1 MQSGYTH
8 DFSHHLTIMTMSKI
22 LTLRETAENLRTKM
36 WRTAGAR
43 FNCQRRMKY
52 RDTTSSFTIAIL
64 SVYLIAI
71 SVAQKIYNV
80 GECYPE
86 LDNHL
91 TFIAIVGAVFIIVI
105 SLIEWASD
113 FSVRAERLFENATE
127 IKRLQARLE
136 RALIEDTPENILR
149 SEFEVASL
157 KYEHLVDKNS
167 PNHDPIDDFLFRS
180 QNRTEPHPSF
190 AMNGFATMWAR
201 TLWLMFTYG
210 LYVIL
215 LIIPVATLYFVA
227 P

>member
-1 MQSGYTH
+1 
-8 DFSHHLTIMTMSKI
+8 MT
-22 LTLRETAENLRTKM
+22 LNEAAQNLRTKM

-52 RDTTSSFTIAIL
+52 RDTTSSFTVALL

-80 GECYPE
+80 GERYPE
-86 LDNHL
+86 FDNHL

-105 SLIEWASD
+105 SLIEWASN

-127 IKRLQARLE
+127 IKKLQSRLE
-136 RALIEDTPENILR
+136 RALIEGTPELTL
-149 SEFEVASL
+149 STELEAVSL
-157 KYEHLVDKNS
+157 DYEHFVDKNS

-180 QNRTEPHPSF
+180 QNRSDPHPSF
-190 AMNGFATMWAR
+190 KMNGFTAKWA
-201 TLWLMFTYG
+201 LVQWLLFTYG

-215 LIIPVATLYFVA
+215 LILPVAAIYFVA

>member
-1 MQSGYTH
+1 
-8 DFSHHLTIMTMSKI
+8 MT
-22 LTLRETAENLRTKM
+22 LNEAAQNLRTKM

-52 RDTTSSFTIAIL
+52 RDTISSFTIAIL

-80 GECYPE
+80 GKCYPDF
-86 LDNHL
+86 DNHL

-105 SLIEWASD
+105 SLIEWASG

-127 IKRLQARLE
+127 IKKLQARLE
-136 RALIEDTPENILR
+136 RALIEGTPEQTLS
-149 SEFEVASL
+149 SELEAVSL
-157 KYEHLVDKNS
+157 AYEHLVDKNS

-190 AMNGFATMWAR
+190 QMNEFTAMWAR
-201 TLWLMFTYG
+201 GQWLMFTYG

-215 LIIPVATLYFVA
+215 LIIPVAALYSVA
-227 P
+227 PK

>member
-1 MQSGYTH
+1 MNKT
-8 DFSHHLTIMTMSKI
+8 
-22 LTLRETAENLRTKM
+22 LTLRETADRLRTKM

-52 RDTTSSFTIAIL
+52 RDTTSSFTIAFL

-86 LDNHL
+86 FDNHL

-113 FSVRAERLFENATE
+113 FSVRAKRLFENATE
-127 IKRLQARLE
+127 IKKLQGRLE
-136 RALIEDTPENILR
+136 RALVEGLPEQALR
-149 SEFEVASL
+149 SEFEAVSL
-157 KYEHLVDKNS
+157 EYEQCVDKNS
-167 PNHDPIDDFLFRS
+167 PNHDPIDDFLFRA

-190 AMNGFATMWAR
+190 TMNWTMAFGAR
-201 TLWLMFTYG
+201 ILWLMFTYG
-210 LYVIL
+210 LYVFL
-215 LIIPVATLYFVA
+215 LIIPVAAIYFMA
-227 P
+227 PS

>member
-1 MQSGYTH
+1 MQSGYTL
-8 DFSHHLTIMTMSKI
+8 DIARHLTSHYGKIMT
-22 LTLRETAENLRTKM
+22 LYEAAQGLNTKM

-80 GECYPE
+80 GQNNPG

-127 IKRLQARLE
+127 IKILHARLA
-136 RALIEDTPENILR
+136 RALVDGVPESTLK
-149 SEFEVASL
+149 SEFEAVSL
-157 KYEHLVDKNS
+157 GYEKLVDKNS

-180 QNRTEPHPSF
+180 QNRSEPHPSF
-190 AMNGFATMWAR
+190 QMNRFIAMYAR
-201 TLWLMFTYG
+201 ALWLADTYG
-210 LYVIL
+210 LHL
-215 LIIPVATLYFVA
+215 LLLVIPVIAYWIA
-227 P
+227 RN

>member
-1 MQSGYTH
+1 
-8 DFSHHLTIMTMSKI
+8 MT
-22 LTLRETAENLRTKM
+22 LNEAAQNLRTKM

-80 GECYPE
+80 GECYPDF
-86 LDNHL
+86 DNHL

-105 SLIEWASD
+105 SLIEWASG

-127 IKRLQARLE
+127 IKKLQARLE
-136 RALIEDTPENILR
+136 RALIEGTPEQTLS
-149 SEFEVASL
+149 SELEAVSL
-157 KYEHLVDKNS
+157 AYEHLVDKNS

-180 QNRTEPHPSF
+180 QNRTETHPSF
-190 AMNGFATMWAR
+190 QMNEFTAMWAR
-201 TLWLMFTYG
+201 VQWLMFTYG

-215 LIIPVATLYFVA
+215 LIIPVAALYSVA